1 MSRAGGL
8 AALRGDEEQLY
19 RDHHR
24 RLASS
29 VRWAVQADPALI
41 EAACARA
48 WEQLIRHQPQ
58 RTERIFAWLR
68 TVAIREASALA
79 RREEREAG
87 QKTTTRTTSDAAVN
101 EEVRQMRPAAARGR
115 RRPPRA

>member
-8 AALRGDEEQLY
+8 AGLRGDEEQLY

-41 EAACARA
+41 
-48 WEQLIRHQPQ
+48 
-58 RTERIFAWLR
+58 
-68 TVAIREASALA
+68 
-79 RREEREAG
+79 
-87 QKTTTRTTSDAAVN
+87 
-101 EEVRQMRPAAARGR
+101 
-115 RRPPRA
+115 